1 MPGVSW
7 HNEKSETSKAGCAFS
22 AILVKSPIWFQLF
35 QLSKLKTFMMENA
48 IDFNIILSLRFVKGF
63 VPACCP
69 VCTRRKRFAST
80 FVSLYVCQYV
90 YGKCTNYRLHL
101 HILLLLRGGK
111 STCTPNGVAP
121 SCSMTILTT
130 PECTDDSTPCID
142 TNAPHESDAQEN
154 INIILYDMSITQSF
168 TRTTNESAKR
178 PDHTTTDRHNGRQI
192 AELRWYFNYAS
203 PK

>member
-1 MPGVSW
+1 MTQWEIWNFKSWLCFFCHSGKKPNLVSIVSNDLNCILFWYAMP
-7 HNEKSETSKAGCAFS
+7 F
-22 AILVKSPIWFQLF
+22 IYY
-35 QLSKLKTFMMENA
+35 
-48 IDFNIILSLRFVKGF
+48 NIFLILRFVKGF

-69 VCTRRKRFAST
+69 VCTRRKKI
-80 FVSLYVCQYV
+80 CKHICHNN
-90 YGKCTNYRLHL
+90 YGLHL

-121 SCSMTILTT
+121 SCSIPTLTT
-130 PECTDDSTPCID
+130 RGTDDSTPGID

-168 TRTTNESAKR
+168 TRTTNESAKLH
-178 PDHTTTDRHNGRQI
+178 DHTTTDRHNGRQI
-192 AELRWYFNYAS
+192 AELRWYFHYAS